1 MTYNETGT
9 EFIRLESNEEIVA
22 VHSNGTVNITTI
34 RKELYAGSDTV
45 PAGTTSS
52 PGRMNILG
60 LSVFSIVLGIVLGK
74 MREKG
79 RPLVEFFST
88 LNQAIMMIVLLIM
101 W

>member
-1 MTYNETGT
+1 
-9 EFIRLESNEEIVA
+9 
-22 VHSNGTVNITTI
+22 
-34 RKELYAGSDTV
+34 
-45 PAGTTSS
+45 
-52 PGRMNILG
+52 MNIFG